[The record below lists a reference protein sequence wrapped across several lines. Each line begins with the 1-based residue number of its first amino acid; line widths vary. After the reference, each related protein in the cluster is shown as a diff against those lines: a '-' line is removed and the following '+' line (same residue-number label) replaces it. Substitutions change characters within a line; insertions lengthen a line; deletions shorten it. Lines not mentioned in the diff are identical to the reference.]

1 MSCKDNKHHRK
12 KQERFGDSSPTNFT
26 DVHGF
31 LNFQLSTFNF
41 QFSGSQFLRF
51 SDSKKSSVGAKD
63 NRQTVKHAVRNL
75 CKNKPRPTKAL

>member
-31 LNFQLSTFNF
+31 FNFQFSTFNF
-41 QFSGSQFLRF
+41 QFLRF
-51 SDSKKSSVGAKD
+51 KKVSSRHLLRLASLFAPLVLNSIMPLVFLA
-63 NRQTVKHAVRNL
+63 
-75 CKNKPRPTKAL
+75 